1 MNVGKEELILCIH
14 RQDFIKDGDNA
25 VTFHFCMSRVG
36 FVTKSTKSSQRL

>member
-1 MNVGKEELILCIH
+1 MGQAELILRIH
-14 RQDFIKDGDNA
+14 RQDFIKGGDGA